1 MEKRL
6 VASVDHGIIIHTNDS
21 ALSYSINDLVSKDS
35 WFRNFIC
42 RKKLYGK
49 RDTMWEYVSKSTI
62 NVGYFPRNE
71 EYRELCCALI
81 DKEDLEQFL
90 NDNLKL

>member
-1 MEKRL
+1 
-6 VASVDHGIIIHTNDS
+6 
-21 ALSYSINDLVSKDS
+21 
-35 WFRNFIC
+35 
-42 RKKLYGK
+42 
-49 RDTMWEYVSKSTI
+49 MWEYVSKSTI

>member
-1 MEKRL
+1 
-6 VASVDHGIIIHTNDS
+6 
-21 ALSYSINDLVSKDS
+21 
-35 WFRNFIC
+35 
-42 RKKLYGK
+42 
-49 RDTMWEYVSKSTI
+49 MWEYVSKSTI

-71 EYRELCCALI
+71 EYWELCCALI

>member
-1 MEKRL
+1 MVKRL
-6 VASVDHGIIIHTNDS
+6 VASVEHGVIIHTNDS
-21 ALSYSINDLVSKDS
+21 ALSYSINDLVSADS
-35 WFRNFIC
+35 GFWSFIC

-49 RDTMWEYVSKSTI
+49 RDTIWEYVSKSTI

-71 EYRELCCALI
+71 EYRQLCCALI